1 MASISRED
9 PFAAHTTDPNRYNA
23 ASALPPIDSVYLRHH
38 QRQQQ
43 HQQHHQEHPFAPR
56 RPRYQ
61 LHHPLLAASS
71 SPPDMS
77 PENYQQQQHHHH
89 QQHPSQHTA
98 RAAGAAAAPRT
109 NRTAAPS
116 ATASTAATV
125 APGAVRRNLF
135 QSQLTRRPTST
146 SSNSAETLRMDA
158 DNVSNTSD
166 IVIRDE
172 HGDFEVGDPPT
183 PPMDEPEAEALD
195 DMQENERE
203 RQKLAEVVKHH
214 QINHNRGP
222 AQPEEV
228 MEALRASMRAQVA
241 ALSEDSWMYEPEAET
256 RNQ

>member
-23 ASALPPIDSVYLRHH
+23 ASALPPIDSNTHSLPVGRGTNCTIRSL
-38 QRQQQ
+38 
-43 HQQHHQEHPFAPR
+43 P
-56 RPRYQ
+56 
-61 LHHPLLAASS
+61 PLLRRQTCLPKITSNNSITTTSNTRHSTRPAL
-71 SPPDMS
+71 PDCCPFRDRIDS
-77 PENYQQQQHHHH
+77 GDG
-89 QQHPSQHTA
+89 S
-98 RAAGAAAAPRT
+98 
-109 NRTAAPS
+109 
-116 ATASTAATV
+116 
-125 APGAVRRNLF
+125 PGAVRRNLF